1 MHAFAIEPTEQ
12 TSPSLRL
19 AGNCGY
25 AITGDRVIID
35 IDAICNDRPVGDVS
49 GTLSIELWA
58 LESPY
63 SGGDFVGVAVAG
75 TRIGEVLGQN
85 LIPNCHY
92 DLIFQAPPPG
102 DWNLVLMMREWT
114 AAGYVTRDHIQFA
127 LPYRVA
133 PISPLVRKEAANV
146 ISVEFDPAKRQEVLD
161 ESRKVKGEPAEPVRP
176 EPEVKGQQTEQVRP
190 APEVKGKPKA
200 AKSENSAVS
209 LNQAS
214 HKEIAAVKGIS
225 RKLADNIVAARPFKS
240 LDDLLR
246 VKGMGARLLAKI
258 RHLIRV

>member
-25 AITGDRVIID
+25 AITDDRVTID
-35 IDAICNDRPVGDVS
+35 IDDICNDRPVGDIS

-63 SGGDFVGVAVAG
+63 SGGEFVGVPLAG

-102 DWNLVLMMREWT
+102 DWNLVLMVREWT
-114 AAGYVTRDHIQFA
+114 AAGYVTRDHVQFP

-133 PISPLVRKEAANV
+133 PISPLVGKEAANV

-161 ESRKVKGEPAEPVRP
+161 ESRKVKVEPAEPARP
-176 EPEVKGQQTEQVRP
+176 EPEVK
-190 APEVKGKPKA
+190 AVKAVKA
-200 AKSENSAVS
+200 EKSEDNRVS
-209 LNQAS
+209 INRAS
-214 HKEIAAVKGIS
+214 HKEIASVKGIS
-225 RKLADNIVAARPFKS
+225 RKLADNIVAARPFGS

-246 VKGMGARLLAKI
+246 VKGIGARLLAKI
-258 RHLIRV
+258 RHLISI

>member
-1 MHAFAIEPTEQ
+1 MHAFAIETTEL
-12 TSPSLRL
+12 TTPSLRL
-19 AGNCGY
+19 AGNSGY
-25 AITGDRVIID
+25 AISGDRVIID

-63 SGGDFVGVAVAG
+63 SGRDFVGVPLAG
-75 TRIGEVLGQN
+75 TSIGEVLGQN

-92 DLIFQAPPPG
+92 DLVFQAPPPG
-102 DWNLVLMMREWT
+102 DWNLVLMVREWT
-114 AAGYVTRDHIQFA
+114 AAGYVTRDHVQFA

-133 PISPLVRKEAANV
+133 PVPPLVRKETDNV
-146 ISVEFDPAKRQEVLD
+146 ISVEFDPARRQEVLD
-161 ESRKVKGEPAEPVRP
+161 ESRKVKGEQP
-176 EPEVKGQQTEQVRP
+176 EPVRP

-225 RKLADNIVAARPFKS
+225 RKLADNIVAARPFES
-240 LDDLLR
+240 LEDLLR
-246 VKGMGARLLAKI
+246 VKGVGARLLAKI

>member
-1 MHAFAIEPTEQ
+1 MHAFAIETIEL
-12 TSPSLRL
+12 TTPSLRL

-25 AITGDRVIID
+25 AMSGDRVIID
-35 IDAICNDRPVGDVS
+35 IDAICNDRPAGDIS

-63 SGGDFVGVAVAG
+63 SGGEFVGVPLAG

-85 LIPNCHY
+85 LIPNCRY

-102 DWNLVLMMREWT
+102 DWNLVLMVREWT
-114 AAGYVTRDHIQFA
+114 AAGYVTRDHVQFP

-133 PISPLVRKEAANV
+133 PISPLVGKEAANV

-161 ESRKVKGEPAEPVRP
+161 ESRKVKVEPAEPARP
-176 EPEVKGQQTEQVRP
+176 EPEVK
-190 APEVKGKPKA
+190 AVKA
-200 AKSENSAVS
+200 EKSEDNRVS
-209 LNQAS
+209 INRAS
-214 HKEIAAVKGIS
+214 HKEIASVKGIS
-225 RKLADNIVAARPFKS
+225 RKLADNIVAARPFGS

-246 VKGMGARLLAKI
+246 VKGIGARLLAKI
-258 RHLIRV
+258 RHLISI